1 MDELFRKIETGV
13 DLSQSDA
20 VRLLSVDNT
29 GREYYRLLYLARAQ
43 SVKAFGNRGY
53 VFAQIGIN
61 AEPCSINCHFC
72 SMAAGHYAL
81 PGKWR
86 KSIEEIIEGVKQ
98 LVEDRA
104 NDIFLMTTA
113 DYPVEDF
120 IAVGKAVRS
129 YIPPEI
135 RFVANIGDF
144 DLPTARKLKEA
155 GFTGAYHIVRMREG
169 MDTGA
174 PVEQRVKT
182 LDAICEAGLEL
193 YYCVEPIGPEH
204 SGDEIA
210 AEIFRAKDYRVEAMA
225 VMRRTPV
232 AGTPLFHYGAI
243 STPELCKIAA
253 VAQLVV
259 RPTRSMNVHE
269 VTEMS
274 ILAGINQL
282 YAEAGANPR
291 DTDDN
296 TENNRG
302 YTVQATRKLLENS
315 GYIVV

>member
-1 MDELFRKIETGV
+1 MEAIFKKMETNGELSKDEV
-13 DLSQSDA
+13 
-20 VRLLSVDNT
+20 VRILSVDNT
-29 GREYYRLLYLARAQ
+29 GPEFYRLLYLARRQ
-43 SVKAFGNRGY
+43 SVKAFGDRGY

-61 AEPCSINCHFC
+61 AEPCPINCRFC
-72 SMAAGHYAL
+72 SMAAKHYAL

-86 KSIEEIIEGVKQ
+86 KSVDEIVEGVKQ
-98 LVEDRA
+98 LVADRA

-113 DYPVEDF
+113 DYPVEQF
-120 IAVGKAVRS
+120 VEIGKTVRAH
-129 YIPPEI
+129 IPPEI

-144 DLPTARKLKEA
+144 DLSVARRLKEA

-169 MDTGA
+169 IDTGA
-174 PVEQRVKT
+174 PVEQRLKT
-182 LDAICEAGLEL
+182 LDAIRDAGLEL
-193 YYCVEPIGPEH
+193 YYCVEPVGPEH
-204 SGDEIA
+204 TYEEIA
-210 AEIFRAKDYRVEAMA
+210 TEIFRAGEYRVEAMA

-232 AGTPLFHYGAI
+232 AGTPLFEYGAV
-243 STPELCKIAA
+243 TVPELCKIAA
-253 VAQLVV
+253 VAQLTV

-274 ILAGINQL
+274 LLAGINQL

-302 YTVQATRKLLENS
+302 YTVTSTRKLLENA
-315 GYIVV
+315 GFAV